1 MVHIAE
7 EARIRYTQAQTHS
20 EALFHRVREYL
31 NSGIEVA
38 EEKLYAVLEILTGGA
53 WDRAADASGWAAE
66 KGRVVQ
72 DKAADAGGWAAEKGR
87 GARDH
92 AADAGGWAAEKG
104 REATDA
110 GADATAKAKKVKITT
125 EL

>member
-1 MVHIAE
+1 M
-7 EARIRYTQAQTHS
+7 
-20 EALFHRVREYL
+20 REYL

-53 WDRAADASGWAAE
+53 WDRAADAT
-66 KGRVVQ
+66 
-72 DKAADAGGWAAEKGR
+72 GWAAEKGR
-87 GARDH
+87 GVRDQ

-104 REATDA
+104 REATHA